1 MVETDMERWEMWN
14 NGKHFAWD
22 AWNYPNEKRI
32 LSRKLKIEH

>member
-1 MVETDMERWEMWN
+1 MVETDMERWEMWK